1 MVSGTLVNI
10 ILGEAL
16 VVAIV
21 IAGVLWFQ
29 NRKLKQRMGALGK
42 QIKDL
47 RSKLA
52 VPPPAAGP
60 PPEQEEKSNSYR
72 DCLLTHIQNTKAYH
86 GAFDDKSDIALD
98 IDPETPEHRR
108 VTALRYA
115 VLIAESEAA
124 TAGAETDW
132 EALNARYGQL
142 LKFLD
147 DYRPATADIDITMP
161 VDASKPVDAGK
172 FAENITKSEQNLD
185 ELTNL
190 KELVEDQSKLIEEL
204 LGDFTPQPD
213 AETQKKMI
221 DKLNMELVKQQKL
234 LEQSHKIIDSL
245 KTELLSTKK
254 LMAEL
259 TARASETTKLKTE
272 NTELWKRI
280 DGYEQ
285 ITTNLTLKN
294 EELTEQLNG

>member
-21 IAGVLWFQ
+21 IGFVLWSQ
-29 NRKLKQRMGALGK
+29 NRKLKKRIETLGK

-52 VPPPAAGP
+52 VPPPIAESSSKP
-60 PPEQEEKSNSYR
+60 QKESPSYR
-72 DCLLTHIQNTKAYH
+72 ECLLTHIQNTKAYH
-86 GAFDDKSDIALD
+86 GAFEDKGDIALD

-115 VLIAESEAA
+115 VLIAESDAA
-124 TAGAETDW
+124 TAGTETDW

-142 LKFLD
+142 LQFLD
-147 DYRPATADIDITMP
+147 DYKPKTADIDMTMP
-161 VDASKPVDAGK
+161 VDADEPVDVGK

-185 ELTNL
+185 ELEDL
-190 KELVEDQSKLIEEL
+190 KELVENQSKLIEEL

-213 AETQKKMI
+213 AETQSKMI

-234 LEQSHKIIDSL
+234 LEQSHEIIDSL
-245 KTELLSTKK
+245 KAELLSTKS

-259 TARASETTKLKTE
+259 TARASETTELKTE
-272 NTELWKRI
+272 NTDLWKRI

-294 EELTEQLNG
+294 EELTKQLNG